1 MLQLWLFRS
10 WRDGPGGTPSTW
22 RHKLPFTPHYFSITV
37 DDPLLPPV
45 PIYWRQIRLVFAS
58 ITSKPR
64 AQHKKKH
71 ILHVCV
77 LAGLIPCVF
86 RLLPVVS
93 DCFHSQQN
101 ASAVCLEQEKDPHV
115 LTWPNKPDSKRK
127 APQECEAV
135 SFRWYY
141 SDGVDCRCIKPGSG
155 PALTSPVRW

>member
-1 MLQLWLFRS
+1 MCSSCGSSVVDVMVLVEHRQH
-10 WRDGPGGTPSTW
+10 DGISCPLHLITSPS
-22 RHKLPFTPHYFSITV
+22 
-37 DDPLLPPV
+37 LLMPV